1 MKAKQSGGFFSFSLA
16 IMFIAGVVF
25 FFMSVIALGVLPGI
39 RLEKAILQH
48 SPAGNVPY
56 TAEEW
61 RGRQIYAAQGCAYCH
76 SQQVRFTAEDRR
88 RFGPSTEAWETRYDS
103 PQLWGTRRIGPDLAR
118 ESGVRSDDWQYAH
131 LYNPRD
137 VVPDSVMPA
146 YPWMFSGSAGRP
158 GDEARAIVAYLRTLG
173 RARAQQDAAAGNVV
187 PQDYA
192 NPSRPIPAP
201 LAALRPGPLPPL
213 PVGNRFD
220 GRQVWQH
227 YCSACHGQHA
237 DGQTLAARSLRP
249 APANLTAF
257 HYDRQ
262 TFTAILHNGV
272 AGSAMPAWRDLS
284 SQQVA
289 DLYAWLNGLK
299 PQAAAGSVVPAGR
312 SPSAGSVPPAQTAP
326 AAGTA
331 SPSEAAPAAVT
342 TGITAATDDAFAA
355 GASAAAEARG
365 ATLYAQNCTTC
376 HGVNGDGHGP
386 SAALYAPAPFSFLH
400 LQPDVAEIDRVLR
413 NGVPGS
419 AMPPFPQFSSG
430 QRADLSHYIR
440 SLHQPERPSPLQHK
454 RNGQ

>member
-16 IMFIAGVVF
+16 VMFIAGVVF

-56 TAEEW
+56 TTEEW

-146 YPWMFSGSAGRP
+146 YRWMFSGSAGRP

-173 RARAQQDAAAGNVV
+173 RARAQQDASPGNAL
-187 PQDYA
+187 QSDFA
-192 NPSRPIPAP
+192 NPSRPIPAT
-201 LAALRPGPLPPL
+201 LATLQPGPLPPP
-213 PVGNRFD
+213 PVGNRHD
-220 GRQVWQH
+220 GLQVWQH
-227 YCSACHGQHA
+227 YCSACHGPQA
-237 DGQTLAARSLRP
+237 NGQTLAARSLRP
-249 APANLTAF
+249 APANLSAF
-257 HYDRQ
+257 NYDRQ
-262 TFTAILHNGV
+262 AFAAILHNGV

-299 PQAAAGSVVPAGR
+299 TQAAEGGVMPAAATPNAATALPAR
-312 SPSAGSVPPAQTAP
+312 TSPS
-326 AAGTA
+326 AGTA
-331 SPSEAAPAAVT
+331 SPTGAAPGAISA
-342 TGITAATDDAFAA
+342 GNTAATDDAFATT
-355 GASAAAEARG
+355 ASVARG
-365 ATLYAQNCTTC
+365 AALYALNCTTC
-376 HGVNGDGHGP
+376 HGVNGDGRGP

-400 LQPDVAEIDRVLR
+400 LQPDAAEIDRVLK
-413 NGVPGS
+413 NGIPGS
-419 AMPPFPQFSSG
+419 AMPPFPQLSRA
-430 QRADLSHYIR
+430 QRADLSRYIR
-440 SLHQPERPSPLQHK
+440 SLHQPERPSPPQH
-454 RNGQ
+454 